1 LAAAEKA
8 GFDLILT
15 ADQGL
20 NYQQNLKG
28 LKLALIVLST
38 NKNSLVIA
46 GAPKIAHAVDTAI
59 PGSFSLVDIGT

>member
-1 LAAAEKA
+1 M
-8 GFDLILT
+8 IT

-20 NYQQNLKG
+20 NYQQNLQG

-46 GAPKIAHAVDTAI
+46 GAPLIANAIDKTTA
-59 PGSFSLVDIGT
+59 GSFMYVDIGS